1 MGLGA
6 NEVGHDDPEVGV
18 LLTMAG
24 WTGGGVVA
32 GMCFQALRTPDGV
45 ARFPTAHPLDAFLA
59 VVAGCF
65 LVGPVVA
72 GALLW
77 RWRQPRAVQTVATLC
92 GVGIFAVV
100 PLMVPVGVLVQHGA
114 ALVGILLFIG
124 GWGIALPAGARLLV
138 DRQADGGIVARAGGS
153 LFRPL
158 PTSTMATHAP
168 LGGSAW
174 PTPDAAP
181 VGWMPA
187 PTPSPW
193 TAPAPQVAP
202 GAPEPWIHAAPAV
215 PPVPPSSTA
224 EPVRPGPPVDPSLP
238 PIVLPPEVGGP

>member
-18 LLTMAG
+18 LLTVAG
-24 WTGGGVVA
+24 WTGGGVMA
-32 GMCFQALRTPDGV
+32 GMFFQALRTPGGV
-45 ARFPTAHPLDAFLA
+45 ARFPTAHPLDGFLA

-138 DRQADGGIVARAGGS
+138 NQQADGGIAAGSGGS
-153 LFRPL
+153 AFRPL
-158 PTSTMATHAP
+158 PTSAMASPASF
-168 LGGSAW
+168 GGPAR

-181 VGWMPA
+181 AGWMPA
-187 PTPSPW
+187 PSPSPW
-193 TAPAPQVAP
+193 VAPAPPAAP
-202 GAPEPWIHAAPAV
+202 AAAEPWIHAAPA
-215 PPVPPSSTA
+215 PPPMPPSATT
-224 EPVRPGPPVDPSLP
+224 EPTRPGPPVDPSLP
-238 PIVLPPEVGGP
+238 PIVLPPEVGGR